1 MLNILEILGSG
12 RIGVDSGA
20 SASSVVCELSN
31 QFVRLGHNVTV
42 ADVRTEKERTNL
54 DERVKVVEV
63 DIPSP
68 IHPTQ
73 PSVTGIWA
81 WLARKIIP
89 AKHYPYLSGMF
100 GHYKFVRA
108 VADELAFDDFDI
120 IHLHHGQQ
128 AIFVLKRY
136 RKSYIYTNH
145 WCYSADDRSLDARI
159 EKRIINGAR
168 KAVGLGSYLKLFAP
182 DADVEVIPHGIELHK
197 WIPLDQKD
205 CREAIGESNDSFVIV
220 FVGYVGP
227 VKGVHLL
234 VEAIKRLYPDLNRL
248 KAYIIGPTGPNAET
262 ESISSYVQTLMNNA
276 INLPVEFLGFLDN
289 TSKQFRQ
296 YLSAADVFVLPSLNE
311 AQGLVVLE
319 ALAMGK
325 PVIAS
330 DVGGLGEMIGKDI
343 GYTVTPG
350 DIDNLAATIRYLCN
364 NPREVD
370 RLKSNC
376 RSFVE
381 HNYTWSSIAK
391 RYIDL
396 FERCTA

>member
-1 MLNILEILGSG
+1 LEILGSG
-12 RIGVDSGA
+12 RIGIDNGA
-20 SASSVVCELSN
+20 SASTVVCELSN

-54 DERVKVVEV
+54 DARVKVVEV

-73 PSVTGIWA
+73 PAITGIWA
-81 WLARKIIP
+81 WLARKVIP
-89 AKHYPYLSGMF
+89 TKHYPYLSSMF

-108 VADELAFDDFDI
+108 VANNLAFDDFDI

-128 AIFVLKRY
+128 AIFVQKRY
-136 RKSYIYTNH
+136 RKSYIYTGH

-159 EKRIINGAR
+159 EKMIINGAR

-182 DADVEVIPHGIELHK
+182 DADVQVIPNGIELHK
-197 WIPLDQKD
+197 WIPLDQME
-205 CREAIGESNDSFVIV
+205 CREAIGESNDSFVVV
-220 FVGYVGP
+220 FVGYIGA
-227 VKGVHLL
+227 VKGVHILL
-234 VEAIKRLYPDLNRL
+234 EAIKNLYPEAKRL
-248 KAYIIGPTGPNAET
+248 KAYIIGPTGQNADK
-262 ESISSYVQTLMNNA
+262 ESISHYSQTLMNDA
-276 INLPVEFLGFLDN
+276 KNLPIEFLGFLN
-289 TSKQFRQ
+289 NMSLEFRQ

-311 AQGLVVLE
+311 ALGLVVLE

-330 DVGGLGEMIGKDI
+330 DIGGLGEVIREDV
-343 GYTVTPG
+343 GYVVKPG
-350 DIDNLAATIRYLCN
+350 DVDNLTATIRYLYN
-364 NPREVD
+364 NPKEVD

-376 RSFVE
+376 RRFVE
-381 HNYTWSSIAK
+381 QNYTWSLIAR

-396 FERCTA
+396 FKSCIA